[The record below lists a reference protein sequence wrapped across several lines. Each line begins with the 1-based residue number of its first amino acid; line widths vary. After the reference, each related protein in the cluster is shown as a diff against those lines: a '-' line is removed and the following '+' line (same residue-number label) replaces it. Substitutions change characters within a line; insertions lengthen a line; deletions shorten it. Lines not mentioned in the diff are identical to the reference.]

1 MRYWRNEKEDIK
13 RKRLNSEEE
22 KKRKHEKERND
33 WTMITTTGKWMS
45 SKKSEKW
52 LKQITGEEES
62 QGEGMFQVSVQPLS
76 SSLCSYIKPY
86 LCYQCIFMHFR
97 DRPENPDSSTDL
109 HHFLPPGIKI
119 VEDVNVRQ
127 SVSLFLSLSL
137 KIREFSRLLTN
148 LVLLQSTSPRDTLLV
163 TWKTYTCFRFPCK
176 SFSCSLQIQEIIQ
189 GKNSKT

>member
-1 MRYWRNEKEDIK
+1 M
-13 RKRLNSEEE
+13 
-22 KKRKHEKERND
+22 KKRETIERWSRRQENECLARKVKSDWNKLQVKRRVKERECF
-33 WTMITTTGKWMS
+33 KLVS
-45 SKKSEKW
+45 S
-52 LKQITGEEES
+52 LY
-62 QGEGMFQVSVQPLS
+62 